1 MALIGHF
8 YLKKYPNLS
17 KQTEWINIYK
27 HLQSIESLVIVQ
39 ININNICK
47 LFIKSVCNI
56 LQNRN

>member
-17 KQTEWINIYK
+17 IQTERNNIYK